1 MLSTSII
8 NLHSIIL
15 NDFLQW
21 VEALTLLKFILMYW
35 PLIFFDLSRAVGK
48 GIVLLSHA
56 LYRKSSSER
65 VDVKYNP
72 LVSIIIPAHN
82 EEEVIAKSIEAAL
95 ETNYEHKEIIVVDDG
110 SKDGTFQIAYPYH
123 ERREIKLVRRSSS
136 SGTKSGALNYGLLFA
151 SGEIIVTMDA
161 DTLLERDS
169 LREIVKPLSDP
180 SINAVAGKVRVLQ
193 GKNRSNLLVQLQA
206 YEYLLAFDFG
216 RKFNSIISN
225 LMIIP
230 GAFGA
235 FRKKNLGSIGN
246 YDRDTITEDFD
257 NTLKLKKLGG
267 SVPLAENAYS
277 WTVVPDTWGSWVRQR
292 MRWSRGQI
300 ETIWKHRN
308 IIQYRNFDKILA
320 ISFIDMIFMEI
331 ILLFIRYSW
340 LIFVSLFKTDILPF
354 FMLLLTISYVVI
366 ESFVFI
372 IAEVFS
378 PRKSDLKTFALI
390 PLTVLFYRPLHSI
403 VRLAAYFSWILK
415 KEIAW

>member
-35 PLIFFDLSRAVGK
+35 PLIFFDLFRALGK
-48 GIVLLSHA
+48 TIFLLSYILH
-56 LYRKSSSER
+56 RKSSLKR
-65 VDVKYNP
+65 DGINYNP

-82 EEEVIAKSIEAAL
+82 EEKVIAKSIEAAL

-123 ERREIKLVRRSSS
+123 ERGEIKLVRRD
-136 SGTKSGALNYGLLFA
+136 KSNGKPGALNYGLLFA
-151 SGEIIVTMDA
+151 SGEIVVTIDS

-193 GKNRSNLLVQLQA
+193 GKNGSNLLVQLQA
-206 YEYLLAFDFG
+206 YEYLVSFDFG
-216 RKFNSIISN
+216 RRFNSLISN
-225 LMIIP
+225 LMIIS

-235 FRKKNLGSIGN
+235 FRRKNLRSIGD
-246 YDRDTITEDFD
+246 YDRDTLTEDFD
-257 NTLKLKKLGG
+257 NTLKFRKFGG

-277 WTVVPDTWGSWVRQR
+277 WTIVPDTWGSWVRQR

-308 IIQYRNFDKILA
+308 IIQQGNADKLLA
-320 ISFIDMIFMEI
+320 ASFIDMVFMDI

-340 LIFVSLFKTDILPF
+340 LIFVSLFKTEILPF
-354 FMLLLTISYVVI
+354 FMILLTISYVVI

-372 IAEVFS
+372 IAEVIS
-378 PRKSDLKTFALI
+378 PRKSDLKTFYII

-403 VRLAAYFSWILK
+403 VRLAAYMSWILK
-415 KEIAW
+415 RKITW